1 MSNATQE
8 QQKTAVELFQTG
20 DEKIIRSLTLKLG
33 RLLSKKSDLWF
44 HEDTK

>member
-20 DEKIIRSLTLKLG
+20 DKQIIHSLTLKLG
-33 RLLSKKSDLWF
+33 RLLSNNSYHPKK
-44 HEDTK
+44 